1 MSAHSTA
8 GDVELTFTAPPSA
21 VVAESTA
28 GDVGVLVPIGPV
40 YRVDAG
46 TTAGSVEVG
55 VADDPGA
62 RRDDLGTQ
70 HRGGRARRAQ
80 LTSGNACA
88 DGRGRFGTGE
98 IVQLS
103 T

>member
-1 MSAHSTA
+1 VSAHSTA

-21 VVAESTA
+21 VIAESTA

-62 RRDDLGTQ
+62 DATISA
-70 HRGGRARRAQ
+70 H
-80 LTSGNACA
+80 
-88 DGRGRFGTGE
+88 
-98 IVQLS
+98 S
-103 T
+103 TAGDVRVAHS